1 MNSDII
7 NAKIAHT
14 KFQVLLYINN
24 IIIIPT
30 IENNKLNNKRI
41 DKLGIESLTN
51 IVIKRQPKPPL
62 INTIKK
68 QNTCSKYDR

>member
-14 KFQVLLYINN
+14 KFQFLLYINN
-24 IIIIPT
+24 IIIIPI

-41 DKLGIESLTN
+41 NKLGIESLTN
-51 IVIKRQPKPPL
+51 IVIKRQ
-62 INTIKK
+62 IFIK
-68 QNTCSKYDR
+68 